1 MKASVNSI
9 DSEGESF
16 MRFIGARSYAA
27 LKTMLRSLSFI
38 AWSRTLLRCS
48 RQGGIMIN

>member
-38 AWSRTLLRCS
+38 AWSRTL
-48 RQGGIMIN
+48 